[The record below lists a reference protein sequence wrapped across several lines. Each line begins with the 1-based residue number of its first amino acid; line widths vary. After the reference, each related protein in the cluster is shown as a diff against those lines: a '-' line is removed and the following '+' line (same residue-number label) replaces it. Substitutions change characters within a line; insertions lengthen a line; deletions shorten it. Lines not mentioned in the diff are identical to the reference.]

1 MLIRKGGITRDI
13 DEKDLQEY
21 RNKGYIPVENKR
33 PRGPKK

>member
-33 PRGPKK
+33 PRSPKK